1 MSKQAVLD
9 ILEKAADD
17 VRIIADLTE
26 HGSEALE
33 GYDLSWQEAAAILS
47 GDIPWIEK
55 HLGRPLTARERIW
68 LDCRLQQERW

>member
-9 ILEKAADD
+9 VLEKAADD
-17 VRIIADLTE
+17 AQVIEDLAE

-33 GYDLSWQEAAAILS
+33 GYDLSSEEAAAILS

-55 HLGRPLTARERIW
+55 HLGRLLTARERVW